1 MLPMFAVNIWVI
13 FVDGDEALIVHH
25 PPGFDKTKGQRDNP
39 RMRNIDVVI
48 KQKKGMG
55 IEIPLPKAPLVL
67 AHGKNGFVMCGY
79 LNVATAEKLGVAA
92 AMVRGV
98 STVDDLLAAKI
109 VELTTAAKEK
119 GIEIGMTGRDAL
131 AKLL

>member
-1 MLPMFAVNIWVI
+1 
-13 FVDGDEALIVHH
+13 
-25 PPGFDKTKGQRDNP
+25 
-39 RMRNIDVVI
+39 MRNIEVAI
-48 KQKKGMG
+48 KDKKGMG

-67 AHGKNGFVMCGY
+67 AHGKFGFVMCGY
-79 LNVATAEKLGVAA
+79 LNIATADKLGVAA

-98 STVDDLLAAKI
+98 ATVDDLLKAKI
-109 VELTTAAKEK
+109 VEMTGAAKEK